1 MPTYGSAERP
11 HKVRQNAHTVPF
23 ARYCG
28 EVEAVNLYPRRAERM
43 ALEALA
49 DTRVVV
55 VNGARQV
62 GKSTLARLIV
72 ERSPGSR
79 ELYLDDPAVRSAA
92 EADPGAFVRH
102 DGLLLIDEVQRVP
115 ELLLAI
121 KREVDRDTRPGRFL
135 LTGSAR
141 LLGLRDLPDAL
152 PGRTETIEL
161 WPLSQGEIDSAPD
174 GFVDALFQH
183 DGEVAMAP
191 CTLTK
196 RDYVARGLRGGYPEA
211 VRRDPGRRRARFF
224 DSYVTDL
231 VSRDVRQISDIERP
245 AEMRRLL
252 SVVAARMGT
261 LAVVQSMANDVNLP
275 RMTLSRYL
283 DLLELV
289 FVIRRIPAW
298 SSNLTTRAIS
308 TPKLIVT
315 DSGLGGR
322 LIGLSE
328 ERAKDPTAPVGPLL
342 ENFAIGEVARQLT
355 WAEEPVQLFHY
366 RDRDQVEV
374 DMVLEHA
381 SGSVMGIE
389 VKAAETVRRV
399 DFRGLRHLADRLGDR
414 FRAGIVLYAGEQ
426 QLSFGDRLTA
436 LPLAALWTL
445 GPAA

>member
-1 MPTYGSAERP
+1 M
-11 HKVRQNAHTVPF
+11 
-23 ARYCG
+23 
-28 EVEAVNLYPRRAERM
+28 M

-62 GKSTLARLIV
+62 GKSTLAKLIV
-72 ERSPGSR
+72 ERSPGAR
-79 ELYLDDPAVRSAA
+79 ELYLDDPAVRAAA
-92 EADPGAFVRH
+92 ETDPSAFVRH
-102 DGLLLIDEVQRVP
+102 DGLLLIDEIQRVP
-115 ELLLAI
+115 ELLLPI
-121 KREVDRDTRPGRFL
+121 KREVDRDKRPGRFL

-152 PGRTETIEL
+152 PGRSETIEL
-161 WPLSQGEIDSAPD
+161 WPLSQGEIDGAPD
-174 GFVDALFQH
+174 GFVDTVFTRGVEISLPA
-183 DGEVAMAP
+183 
-191 CTLTK
+191 CNLTK
-196 RDYVARGLRGGYPEA
+196 RDYVTRALRGGYPEA
-211 VRRDPGRRRARFF
+211 VRRDPGRRRSRFF
-224 DSYVTDL
+224 DSYITDL
-231 VSRDVRQISDIERP
+231 VTRDVRQISDIERP

-261 LAVVQSMANDVNLP
+261 LAVVQSIANDVGLP

-298 SSNLTTRAIS
+298 SSNLTTRAVS

-322 LIGLSE
+322 LTGLSE
-328 ERAKDPTAPVGPLL
+328 ERAKDPTALVGPLL
-342 ENFAIGEVARQLT
+342 ENFAIGEVARQLS

-366 RDRDQVEV
+366 RDRDKVEV

-381 SGSVMGIE
+381 SGQVIGIE
-389 VKAAETVRRV
+389 VKAAETVRSD

-414 FRAGIVLYAGEQ
+414 FYAGFVLYAGEQ
-426 QLSFGDRLTA
+426 SLPFGDKFKA
-436 LPLAALWTL
+436 LPMAALWQL
-445 GPAA
+445 GTS

>member
-1 MPTYGSAERP
+1 MTA
-11 HKVRQNAHTVPF
+11 
-23 ARYCG
+23 
-28 EVEAVNLYPRRAERM
+28 
-43 ALEALA
+43 EALS

-62 GKSTLARLIV
+62 GKSTLADLIV
-72 ERSPGSR
+72 SGFPGAR
-79 ELYLDDPAVRSAA
+79 EFYLDDQAVRAAA
-92 EADPGAFVRH
+92 EADPSAFVRH
-102 DGLLLIDEVQRVP
+102 DGLLMIDEVQRVP
-115 ELLLAI
+115 DLLLAI
-121 KREVDRDTRPGRFL
+121 KREVDKDTRPGRFL

-141 LLGLRDLPDAL
+141 LLGLKDLPDAL
-152 PGRTETIEL
+152 PGRAETIEL

-174 GFVDALFQH
+174 GFVDAVFRLGGQVSV
-183 DGEVAMAP
+183 EP
-191 CTLTK
+191 SQLTR
-196 RDYVARGLRGGYPEA
+196 RDYVLRALRGGYPEA

-231 VSRDVRQISDIERP
+231 VSRDVQQVSDIERP

-252 SVVAARMGT
+252 SVVAARMAT
-261 LAVVQSMANDVNLP
+261 LAVAESIASDVGMP
-275 RMTLSRYL
+275 RRTLSRYL

-289 FVIRRIPAW
+289 FVVKRIPAW

-322 LIGLSE
+322 LIGMSD

-381 SGSVMGIE
+381 DGTVIGIE
-389 VKAAETVRRV
+389 VKSAESVRTD
-399 DFRGLRHLADRLGDR
+399 DFRGLSHLARRLGDR

-426 QLSFGDRLTA
+426 QLSFGDKLTA
-436 LPLAALWTL
+436 LPMAALWTL
-445 GPAA
+445 DSSIC

>member
-1 MPTYGSAERP
+1 MTA
-11 HKVRQNAHTVPF
+11 
-23 ARYCG
+23 
-28 EVEAVNLYPRRAERM
+28 
-43 ALEALA
+43 EALT

-62 GKSTLARLIV
+62 GKSTLAELIAA
-72 ERSPGSR
+72 SHPGAR
-79 ELYLDDPAVRSAA
+79 ELYLDDQAVRAAA
-92 EADPGAFVRH
+92 EADPTAFVRH
-102 DGLLLIDEVQRVP
+102 DSLLLIDEIQRVP

-141 LLGLRDLPDAL
+141 LLGLKDLPDAL
-152 PGRTETIEL
+152 PGRAETIEL

-174 GFVDALFQH
+174 GFVDAVFRL
-183 DGEVAMAP
+183 DGHVSMP
-191 CTLTK
+191 LSTLTK
-196 RDYVARGLRGGYPEA
+196 RDYVARALRGGYPEA

-231 VSRDVRQISDIERP
+231 ISRDVQQISDIERP

-252 SVVAARMGT
+252 SVVAARMAT
-261 LAVVQSMANDVNLP
+261 LAVAESMANDVAMP
-275 RMTLSRYL
+275 RRTLSRYL

-289 FVIRRIPAW
+289 FVIKRIPAW

-322 LIGLSE
+322 LVGMSD

-366 RDRDQVEV
+366 RDRDKIEV

-381 SGSVMGIE
+381 SGAVVGIE
-389 VKAAETVRRV
+389 VKSAETVHAD
-399 DFRGLRHLADRLGDR
+399 DFRGLRHLARRLGDR

-426 QLSFGDRLTA
+426 QLSFGDRL
-436 LPLAALWTL
+436 AALQMSALWVVA
-445 GPAA
+445 GPA

>member
-1 MPTYGSAERP
+1 
-11 HKVRQNAHTVPF
+11 
-23 ARYCG
+23 
-28 EVEAVNLYPRRAERM
+28 M

-62 GKSTLARLIV
+62 GKSTLAKLIV
-72 ERSPGSR
+72 DGSSDAR
-79 ELYLDDPAVRSAA
+79 ELYLDDPAVRAAA
-92 EADPGAFVRH
+92 ESDPSAFVRH
-102 DGLLLIDEVQRVP
+102 DGLLLIDEIQRVP
-115 ELLLAI
+115 ELLLPI
-121 KREVDRDTRPGRFL
+121 KREVDRDPRPGRFL

-161 WPLSQGEIDSAPD
+161 WPLSQGEIDGAPD
-174 GFVDALFQH
+174 GFVDVVFSRGGDVVLPAC
-183 DGEVAMAP
+183 E
-191 CTLTK
+191 LTK
-196 RDYVARGLRGGYPEA
+196 RDYVGRALRGGYPEA

-224 DSYVTDL
+224 DSYITDL
-231 VSRDVRQISDIERP
+231 VTRDVRQIADIERP

-261 LAVVQSMANDVNLP
+261 LAVAQSIANDVGLA
-275 RMTLSRYL
+275 RMTLTRYL

-328 ERAKDPTAPVGPLL
+328 DRAKDPTAPVGPLL

-355 WAEEPVQLFHY
+355 WNEEPVQLFHY
-366 RDRDQVEV
+366 RDRDKVEV

-381 SGSVMGIE
+381 SGQVVGIE
-389 VKAAETVRRV
+389 VKAAETVRGD

-414 FRAGIVLYAGEQ
+414 FRAGFVLYAGEQ
-426 QLSFGDRLTA
+426 SLSFGEKLRA
-436 LPLAALWTL
+436 LPMAALWRL
-445 GPAA
+445 GHPERT

>member
-1 MPTYGSAERP
+1 MHGDGLYARHAE
-11 HKVRQNAHTVPF
+11 A
-23 ARYCG
+23 
-28 EVEAVNLYPRRAERM
+28 M

-62 GKSTLARLIV
+62 GKSTLAKLIV
-72 ERSPGSR
+72 ERSPGAR
-79 ELYLDDPAVRSAA
+79 EFYLDDPAVRAAA
-92 EADPGAFVRH
+92 ESDPSAFVKH
-102 DGLLLIDEVQRVP
+102 DGLLLIDEIQRVP
-115 ELLLAI
+115 ELLLPI

-152 PGRTETIEL
+152 PGRSETIEL
-161 WPLSQGEIDSAPD
+161 WPLSQGEIDGTPD
-174 GFVDALFQH
+174 GFVDAVFRE
-183 DGEVAMAP
+183 GIEVSLPA
-191 CTLTK
+191 CELTK
-196 RDYVARGLRGGYPEA
+196 RDYVARALRGGYPEA
-211 VRRDPGRRRARFF
+211 VRRDPGRRRAKFF
-224 DSYVTDL
+224 DSYITDL
-231 VSRDVRQISDIERP
+231 VTRDVRQISDIERP

-252 SVVAARMGT
+252 SVMAARMGT
-261 LAVVQSMANDVNLP
+261 LAVVQSMANDVGLP

-322 LIGLSE
+322 LIGMSE
-328 ERAKDPTAPVGPLL
+328 ERAKDPTALVGPLL
-342 ENFAIGEVARQLT
+342 ENFAIGEVARQLSWT
-355 WAEEPVQLFHY
+355 EEPVQLFHY
-366 RDRDQVEV
+366 RDRDKVEV

-381 SGSVMGIE
+381 SGQVIGIE
-389 VKAAETVRRV
+389 VKASETVRGD

-414 FRAGIVLYAGEQ
+414 FQAGIVLYAGEQ
-426 QLSFGDRLTA
+426 SLPFGDKLKA
-436 LPLAALWTL
+436 LPMAALWQL
-445 GPAA
+445 RSP

>member
-1 MPTYGSAERP
+1 M
-11 HKVRQNAHTVPF
+11 
-23 ARYCG
+23 
-28 EVEAVNLYPRRAERM
+28 
-43 ALEALA
+43 
-49 DTRVVV
+49 
-55 VNGARQV
+55 
-62 GKSTLARLIV
+62 
-72 ERSPGSR
+72 
-79 ELYLDDPAVRSAA
+79 
-92 EADPGAFVRH
+92 
-102 DGLLLIDEVQRVP
+102 IDEIQRVP

-161 WPLSQGEIDSAPD
+161 WPLSQGEIDSAAD
-174 GFVDALFQH
+174 GFVDDIFRL
-183 DGEVAMAP
+183 DGNVRMLP
-191 CTLTK
+191 CSLTR
-196 RDYVARGLRGGYPEA
+196 RDYVARALRGGYPEA

-231 VSRDVRQISDIERP
+231 VSRDVRQISDIEHP

-261 LAVVQSMANDVNLP
+261 MAVAQSMANDIALP
-275 RMTLSRYL
+275 RRTLSRYL
-283 DLLELV
+283 DLLELI
-289 FVIRRIPAW
+289 FVIKRIPAW
-298 SSNLTTRAIS
+298 SSNLTTRATS
-308 TPKLIVT
+308 TPKLIVI

-322 LIGLSE
+322 LIGMSE

-381 SGSVMGIE
+381 AGSVIGVE
-389 VKAAETVRRV
+389 VKAAETVRAE
-399 DFRGLRHLADRLGDR
+399 DFRGLRHLANRLGDR
-414 FRAGIVLYAGEQ
+414 FRAGIVLYAGEH
-426 QLSFGDRLTA
+426 QLAFGDRLTA
-436 LPLAALWTL
+436 LPMAALWTL
-445 GPAA
+445 GNSAL

>member
-1 MPTYGSAERP
+1 MEGAE
-11 HKVRQNAHTVPF
+11 
-23 ARYCG
+23 
-28 EVEAVNLYPRRAERM
+28 LYSRHAERM
-43 ALEALA
+43 AVEALL

-62 GKSTLARLIV
+62 GKSTLAKLIV
-72 ERSPGSR
+72 ERSPGAR
-79 ELYLDDPAVRSAA
+79 ELYMDDSATRSAA
-92 EADPGAFVRH
+92 VADPTGFVRH
-102 DGLLLIDEVQRVP
+102 DGLLLIDEIQRVP
-115 ELLLAI
+115 ELLLSI
-121 KREVDRDTRPGRFL
+121 KREVDRDTHPGRFL

-152 PGRTETIEL
+152 PGRAETIEL
-161 WPLSQGEIDSAPD
+161 WPLSQGEIDSTPD
-174 GFVDALFQH
+174 GFVDALFQR
-183 DGEVAMAP
+183 DGDVSIP
-191 CTLTK
+191 SSTLTK
-196 RDYVARGLRGGYPEA
+196 RDYVARALRGGYPEA

-231 VSRDVRQISDIERP
+231 ISRDVRQISDIERP

-261 LAVVQSMANDVNLP
+261 LAVTQSMANDVRMP
-275 RMTLSRYL
+275 RVTLSRYL

-298 SSNLTTRAIS
+298 SSNLTTRAVA

-322 LIGLSE
+322 LVGLSE
-328 ERAKDPTAPVGPLL
+328 ERVKDPTAPVGQLL

-355 WAEEPVQLFHY
+355 WADEPVQLFHY
-366 RDRDQVEV
+366 RDRDKVEV

-381 SGSVMGIE
+381 SGSVVGIE
-389 VKAAETVRRV
+389 VKAAETARAD

-426 QLSFGDRLTA
+426 QLSFGNRLSA
-436 LPLAALWTL
+436 MPMAALWTL
-445 GPAA
+445 GNPT